1 MKSSIDFTR
10 HIWEGWTVRD
20 FIDALAP
27 QISLIMTG
35 KSWRKPFTTRAE
47 LSAWCAD
54 SQPYYKKPIAEV
66 ADYFADLYGLT

>member
-1 MKSSIDFTR
+1 MAGDLEK

-20 FIDALAP
+20 FISVLEP

-35 KSWRKPFTTRAE
+35 KSWRKPFKTRAE

-54 SQPYYKKPIAEV
+54 NQPYYKKPIDEV
-66 ADYFADLYGLT
+66 TDYFADLYGLA